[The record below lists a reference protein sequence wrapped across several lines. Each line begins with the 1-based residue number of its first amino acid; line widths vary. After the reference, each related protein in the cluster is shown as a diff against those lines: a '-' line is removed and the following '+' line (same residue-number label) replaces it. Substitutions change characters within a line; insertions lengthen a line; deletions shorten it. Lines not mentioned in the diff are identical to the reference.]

1 MAIVTMADAV
11 AGQVALAAEYN
22 KLIDNIQDLDARLG
36 AVVSANT
43 AHSRLTTLEST
54 TTNTS
59 GNVGIGNQ
67 RLSDRLGSGVS
78 NTTNVTT
85 GTATAQLTD
94 IRSRLTAVES
104 GGSVPGAWTPMASY
118 SNSWGS
124 RSGFPILHVR
134 SLPGN
139 NVQIF
144 GTIHRAAGGQAAG
157 TITCTIPVGFR
168 PVGPVAVFAMDS
180 SNYLAAMEIAA
191 DGTMTIK
198 VPTTRYTNDTATT
211 YVSGNTISIN
221 DTYYVGSGVPN
232 A

>member
-1 MAIVTMADAV
+1 MAIVSMTNAV
-11 AGQVALAAEYN
+11 AGQVALASEYN
-22 KLIDNIQDLDARLG
+22 KLISNILDINTRLG
-36 AVVSANT
+36 QPDGGVAGT
-43 AHSRLTTLEST
+43 RLTNLESL

-59 GNVGIGNQ
+59 GTVGIGNQ
-67 RLSDRLGSGVS
+67 RLSDRLGSGVT
-78 NTTNVTT
+78 NTSDVTT
-85 GTATAQLTD
+85 GTATAQLNN

-134 SLPGN
+134 TLPGS

-157 TITCTIPVGFR
+157 TVVATIPTGFR

-198 VPTTRYTNDTATT
+198 VPTTRYTDNSATT
-211 YVSGNTISIN
+211 YLSGNTISIN
-221 DTYYVGSGVPN
+221 DTYYIGSGVPN
-232 A
+232 AA